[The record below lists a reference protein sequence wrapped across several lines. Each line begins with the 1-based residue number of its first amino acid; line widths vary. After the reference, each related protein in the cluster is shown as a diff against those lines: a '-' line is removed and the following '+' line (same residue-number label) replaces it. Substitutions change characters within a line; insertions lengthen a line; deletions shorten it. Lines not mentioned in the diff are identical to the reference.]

1 MVSTM
6 ELVLSGAAFLLF
18 LTILVKGSDLF
29 VKYAADIAKRL
40 GISEF
45 VIGLTLVAIGTSLP
59 ELASSTTASFQHESG
74 LVVGNIM
81 GSNVANI
88 GLIIGIAATIHYIKT
103 KEVMLKRDGYFLLF
117 VSFIFYVM
125 VVVMSYTANFHPA
138 INAVV
143 SKVEGVVLLLTYAV
157 YILFLIHYRHKI
169 SKIPHFG
176 DFVKYMLGFKYVN
189 TVKDLVA
196 PPGEEETEYESKNK
210 LLDDYPGAAMARDII
225 IILVSIAMVVGGA
238 YVVINRAIF
247 FANQF
252 DVPKTLVGFTLVAVG
267 TSLPELSVCIAAA
280 RKGYGEIVLGNVIGS
295 NISNVLLIGGVA
307 SLIYPMATDTTMI
320 IFIGPAMVVLSIV
333 LLVFV
338 RSGWKLERW
347 EGIFFLGAYF
357 LFMVFIFGY
366 NIVL

>member
-1 MVSTM
+1 MPTTI
-6 ELVLSGAAFLLF
+6 EFVLSGAAFLLF
-18 LTILVKGSDLF
+18 LVILVKGSDLF

-45 VIGLTLVAIGTSLP
+45 IIGLTLVAIGTSLP
-59 ELASSTTASFQHESG
+59 ELASSTTASIQHESG

-117 VSFIFYVM
+117 CSFAFYVM
-125 VVVMSYTANFHPA
+125 VVILSYTADFHPA

-143 SKVEGVVLLLTYAV
+143 ARVEGVILLITYIV

-169 SKIPHFG
+169 SNIPHFG
-176 DFVKYMLGFKYVN
+176 DFVKYMLGFKYVD
-189 TVKDLVA
+189 TVKGLVK
-196 PPGEEETEYESKNK
+196 PSTSETEFDARKR
-210 LLDDYPGAAMARDII
+210 LLDNYPKAAMARDIVI
-225 IILVSIAMVVGGA
+225 IAISIAMVIGGA
-238 YVVINRAIF
+238 YVVINRAVF
-247 FANQF
+247 FADQF
-252 DVPKTLVGFTLVAVG
+252 DVPKTLVGFTLIAVG

-295 NISNVLLIGGVA
+295 NITNILLVGGVA
-307 SLIYPMATDTTMI
+307 SLIYPMATDATTI
-320 IFIGPAMVVLSIV
+320 LFIGPAMMVLSII
-333 LLVFV
+333 LLIFV

-347 EGIFFLGAYF
+347 EGLVFLAAYF
-357 LFMVFIFGY
+357 LFMAFIFGY
-366 NIVL
+366 AFLV